1 MKELDGELIV
11 ICGLEV
17 SSSLLMKLLEENS
30 YFIQTAF
37 MATVDSFLQKSQAS
51 PVTNNGFSLIL
62 TRTMLSTS
70 FCLQVDKKGLIKQ
83 CL

>member
-30 YFIQTAF
+30 YFIQTVF
-37 MATVDSFLQKSQAS
+37 MATVDSFLHKSQAS
-51 PVTNNGFSLIL
+51 PFTNNGFSLIL
-62 TRTMLSTS
+62 TRTMLSIS

-83 CL
+83 SL